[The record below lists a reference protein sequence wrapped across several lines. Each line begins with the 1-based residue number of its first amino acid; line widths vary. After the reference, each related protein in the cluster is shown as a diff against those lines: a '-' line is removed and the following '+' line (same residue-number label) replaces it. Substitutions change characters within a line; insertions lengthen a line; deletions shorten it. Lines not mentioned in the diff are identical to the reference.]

1 VWGLPVPP
9 EVSNQRASRTPLERA
24 ATAGE
29 SPVGERALASVA
41 DLEYR
46 PARVTGWEGWPTTVK
61 G

>member
-1 VWGLPVPP
+1 VAGLPSRP
-9 EVSNQRASRTPLERA
+9 EVSNQDRSRTPLERA

-29 SPVGERALASVA
+29 SPVGETVLTSVA

-46 PARVTGWEGWPTTVK
+46 PTRVTGWEGWPTTVK